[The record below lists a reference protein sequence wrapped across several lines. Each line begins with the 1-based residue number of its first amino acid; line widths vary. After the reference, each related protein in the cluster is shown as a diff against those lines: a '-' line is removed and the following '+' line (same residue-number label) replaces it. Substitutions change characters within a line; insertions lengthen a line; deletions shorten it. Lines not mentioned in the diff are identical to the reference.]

1 MRNRIV
7 VFLLLGLAI
16 IQNFAFAQEFPE
28 RTNRLV
34 NDFSS
39 TLSKEEVYE
48 LNTVLEEHENSS
60 SIEIAIVLMP
70 TLDGYPIEDYAFQLG
85 EKWGIGKGTT
95 DNGALILVSVSEHK
109 LWIATGYG
117 LEGSLP
123 DGLIHRI
130 VKDDIVP
137 QFKAGSYFEG
147 LKAGSEAI
155 MLATKG
161 EYEGQKKVNPEKTFG
176 LLGIIL
182 LVFLVIW
189 IVKAM
194 QVKQYATM
202 NHLTFWAAW
211 ALLNSASSKHSGSWS
226 DFSGGRGHFGGGG
239 FSGGGGGGGFGGFGG
254 GSFGGGG
261 AGGSW

>member
-7 VFLLLGLAI
+7 VFLLLVLAI
-16 IQNFAFAQEFPE
+16 IQNFAFAQEFPV

-48 LNTVLEEHENSS
+48 LNALLENYEDSS
-60 SIEIAIVLMP
+60 SIEIVIVMMP

-95 DNGALILVSVSEHK
+95 DNGALLLVSIAERK
-109 LWIATGYG
+109 MWIATGYG
-117 LEGSLP
+117 LESSLP
-123 DGLIHRI
+123 DGLVKRI
-130 VKDDIVP
+130 IENDIKP
-137 QFKAGSYFEG
+137 HFTEGAYFIG
-147 LKAGSEAI
+147 LKSGSEAI

-161 EYEGQKKVNPEKTFG
+161 EYKGEKKEVSQKSFG
-176 LLGIIL
+176 LLGLIL
-182 LVFLVIW
+182 LIFLVIW

-202 NHLTFWAAW
+202 NHLSFLAAW

-239 FSGGGGGGGFGGFGG
+239 FFGGGGGGGFGGFGG